1 MIRRIALISV
11 ACLLCVVAA
20 YSDALAVG
28 LEVAVGGWRQSIGG
42 TLSYSETNI
51 PGVIDLDNDIQFD
64 DETKVAGRLKIDM
77 PAFVPN
83 IYLVAAPMEFEGTGS
98 KSTALNFGD
107 ITFDASADL
116 RSKITL
122 NQYDVGLYYGLPFVK
137 TGTLDK
143 LNVDVGL
150 NVRIADFKAE
160 ITGASGGVTVSESQ
174 SLTLPIPM
182 LYVGVQFMPIS
193 ALAIEAE
200 GRGIAVGDNKLY
212 SLTGRVRYNF
222 AGPVFLAGGYRYDK
236 LEIDQD
242 DVDADIEFQGPF
254 VELGLK
260 F

>member
-1 MIRRIALISV
+1 MIRRIAL
-11 ACLLCVVAA
+11 LCVVCFVAA
-20 YSDALAVG
+20 YSNANAVG
-28 LEVAVGGWRQSIGG
+28 LEMAVGGWSQSIGG
-42 TLSYSETNI
+42 TLSYSESSI
-51 PGVIDLDNDIQFD
+51 PDVIDLDSDIRFD
-64 DETKVAGRLKIDM
+64 DETKAVGRVKIDM

-83 IYLVAAPMEFEGTGS
+83 IYLVAAPMEFEGSGS
-98 KSTALNFGD
+98 KSTTLNFGD

-116 RSKITL
+116 NAKVTL
-122 NQYDVGLYYGLPFVK
+122 NQYDVGFYYGLPFVR
-137 TGTLDK
+137 TATLDK

-150 NVRIADFKAE
+150 NIRIADFEAK
-160 ITGASGGVTVSESQ
+160 ITGVSGGTTVTETK

-182 LYVGVQFMPIS
+182 LYVGVQFEPID

-212 SLTGRVRYNF
+212 SLIGRVRYNF

-236 LEIDQD
+236 LEIDEEN
-242 DVDADIEFQGPF
+242 VDAEIDFQGPF

>member
-1 MIRRIALISV
+1 MIRRIALF
-11 ACLLCVVAA
+11 CVICFIAA
-20 YSDALAVG
+20 YSDARAVG
-28 LEVAVGGWRQSIGG
+28 LEMAVGGWGQSIGG

-51 PGVIDLDNDIQFD
+51 PDVIDLDNDIRFD
-64 DETKVAGRLKIDM
+64 DETKAIGRVKIDM

-98 KSTALNFGD
+98 KSTTLNYGD

-116 RSKITL
+116 NAKVTL
-122 NQYDVGLYYGLPFVK
+122 NQYDVGFYYGLPFVS
-137 TGTLDK
+137 TATLDK

-150 NVRIADFKAE
+150 NIRIADFE
-160 ITGASGGVTVSESQ
+160 GELTGASGGTTVTETK

-182 LYVGVQFMPIS
+182 LYVGVQFMPVS
-193 ALAIEAE
+193 ALAFEAE
-200 GRGIAVGDNKLY
+200 GRGIAVGDNRLY
-212 SLTGRVRYNF
+212 SLIGRVRYNF

-236 LEIDQD
+236 LEIDEES
-242 DVDADIEFQGPF
+242 VDAEIDFQGPF